1 MFRYTPIMIGL
12 SVLLTVAPPS
22 HAKTSP
28 KPAARPNILFVVMD
42 DVGIDQMRVFGYEQD
57 NQPETPNIDQI
68 AHAGVMF
75 RKTWSMPA
83 CSTSRAV
90 FFEGRF
96 PFRTNVLGALGP
108 KDLANSMVSPYETT
122 TPKLLAKRG
131 YESGLFGKF
140 HLALQGNDP
149 AGFRAPHNLGWDYF
163 AGWMDETGDPF
174 SIDTT
179 AGGVAPMGTTYSCG
193 FVPSKAAGGADTGA
207 CYMPNGSCTELAT
220 NAGVPPGRTCRDQ
233 GGILVPDVTCGVP
246 GPIPNFENLNS
257 HFVSP
262 VVYNFPTGRVE
273 QVPPQDPRAR
283 TFRAKFAVDEAI
295 SWINQRPAGR
305 PWMATVSFAS
315 DHTPLVQPPADE
327 TPSDA
332 ASDLDC
338 SVEADQRQISNL
350 MIESLDAQVGRL
362 LVQTGLAT
370 QNGNGSLKY
379 QPAKTDTM
387 VIVVG
392 DNGTLGT
399 TVKDPFDAT
408 RAKGTAYQT
417 GVWVPLIIAGPLV
430 NTPDRTV
437 SHMVNI
443 ADLYSLFGEI
453 AGIAD
458 VRRKVAPRLL
468 DAEPMLP
475 YLVSPAQTPI
485 RRWNFTQVG
494 VNLQVGYA
502 IYPPCTIKSE
512 CTQIPVSPTV
522 CTDNDGTWWGNY
534 VDCCQAVADLVGQG
548 ITPPDTITPLK
559 AVAIRNDVY
568 KLVWNTY
575 KPYVSQAQPCGD
587 TTKFIEF
594 YEIDDA
600 APYPRLDTVDKMLD
614 TGNLTQEQ
622 NKNYQALSEQLASL
636 LASEPECPG
645 DGNGDLVV
653 DRKDLRDWKR
663 FADTGGLSSV
673 YDFNVD
679 GKTDEQDEAVI
690 QANLGLDCR
699 GTPDDK
705 ADAEAGGAG
714 RP

>member
-1 MFRYTPIMIGL
+1 
-12 SVLLTVAPPS
+12 
-22 HAKTSP
+22 
-28 KPAARPNILFVVMD
+28 
-42 DVGIDQMRVFGYEQD
+42 
-57 NQPETPNIDQI
+57 
-68 AHAGVMF
+68 
-75 RKTWSMPA
+75 
-83 CSTSRAV
+83 
-90 FFEGRF
+90 
-96 PFRTNVLGALGP
+96 
-108 KDLANSMVSPYETT
+108 
-122 TPKLLAKRG
+122 
-131 YESGLFGKF
+131 
-140 HLALQGNDP
+140 
-149 AGFRAPHNLGWDYF
+149 
-163 AGWMDETGDPF
+163 
-174 SIDTT
+174 
-179 AGGVAPMGTTYSCG
+179 
-193 FVPSKAAGGADTGA
+193 
-207 CYMPNGSCTELAT
+207 MPNGSCTELAT

-392 DNGTLGT
+392 DNGSLGT

-522 CTDNDGTWWGNY
+522 CTDNDGVWWGNY